1 MRKEDCFG
9 GKCECYV
16 LKHSMNCCSRDLP
29 HTEGVFEFFN
39 PDGGNTCLM
48 DEDGKIL
55 DYIRDIKYC
64 DKSSTSKDE
73 LLKRAFYFD

>member
-1 MRKEDCFG
+1 MRKEDCFD

-16 LKHSMNCCSRDLP
+16 LKHGMNCCSRSIP
-29 HTEGVFEFFN
+29 HTDGVFEFFS
-39 PDGGNTCLM
+39 DGGNTCLV
-48 DEDGKIL
+48 DADGKIL
-55 DYIRDIKYC
+55 DYICDIKYC